1 MGSEHRRSWKGAMMA
16 LIRDL
21 LLSLP
26 GNQGAAFVVVISL
39 TDVMVA
45 FRETRRYFHLVGP
58 VAYLPG
64 VET

>member
-1 MGSEHRRSWKGAMMA
+1 MMA